1 MHCYKK
7 GNLDWLFNDSLPVAE
22 DINIDMDEAQVENCN
37 RGSEEVVV
45 MNVMMLFPL
54 LEETERMCKNVAVS
68 RVSL

>member
-1 MHCYKK
+1 
-7 GNLDWLFNDSLPVAE
+7 LDWLFNDSLPVAE